1 MSDFEKRIKRAAD
14 DFAQSVLETL
24 RGLTL
29 TELAKVIQV
38 TGAAVVRRVR
48 SQRVAVAPAPKPA
61 AKAKAA
67 PKARPAAGRSPA
79 KQAATKA
86 KAKQPL
92 SPKQAAARRV
102 QGQYL
107 GLLRKFPANQ
117 KKQFRAIAQKDGVG
131 AALSAIKSALGRK

>member
-14 DFAQSVLETL
+14 DFAKSVLETL

-29 TELAKVIQV
+29 SELAKVIQV

-48 SQRVAVAPAPKPA
+48 PQRVPAAAVSRAPAAATTPKAKPA
-61 AKAKAA
+61 VKRVPAGKAAAKPKAKRA
-67 PKARPAAGRSPA
+67 
-79 KQAATKA
+79 
-86 KAKQPL
+86 L
-92 SPKQAAARRV
+92 SPKQAAARKV

-107 GLLRKFPANQ
+107 GLLRRFPEAR

-131 AALSAIKSALGRK
+131 AALNAIKSAIGRK

>member
-1 MSDFEKRIKRAAD
+1 MSDFENRIKKAAD
-14 DFAQSVLETL
+14 DFARSVLDTL

-48 SQRVAVAPAPKPA
+48 PQRAPAAVPVPAKATPRTKPA
-61 AKAKAA
+61 ARRAAAK
-67 PKARPAAGRSPA
+67 PAAA
-79 KQAATKA
+79 KPKTRR
-86 KAKQPL
+86 PL

-107 GLLRKFPANQ
+107 DLLRKFSDAQ
-117 KKQFRAIAQKDGVG
+117 KKQFKAIAQQDGVG

>member
-1 MSDFEKRIKRAAD
+1 MSDFEHRIKQAAD
-14 DFAQSVLETL
+14 DFARSVLNAL

-29 TELAKVIQV
+29 TELAKVLQV

-48 SQRVAVAPAPKPA
+48 PQRAPAAVPA
-61 AKAKAA
+61 PAKAA
-67 PKARPAAGRSPA
+67 PKARPAARRAAAKPA
-79 KQAATKA
+79 TAKPKTKR
-86 KAKQPL
+86 PL

-107 GLLRKFPANQ
+107 GLLRKFSDAQ
-117 KKQFRAIAQKDGVG
+117 KKQFKAIAQEDGVG